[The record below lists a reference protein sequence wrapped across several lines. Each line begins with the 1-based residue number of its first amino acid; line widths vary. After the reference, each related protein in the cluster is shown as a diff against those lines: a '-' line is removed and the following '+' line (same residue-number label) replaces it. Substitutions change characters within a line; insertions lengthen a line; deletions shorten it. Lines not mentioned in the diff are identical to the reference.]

1 MMNQFQS
8 EHLAAQHRQQLESEA
23 DSARLAQE
31 AATDAPDTTHSILD
45 VLGSRVL
52 AVGRFLA
59 APVLRRRTQPGDAPI
74 SL

>member
-31 AATDAPDTTHSILD
+31 AVIDAPDTTHGILD
-45 VLGSRVL
+45 ALGSRVL

-59 APVLRRRTQPGDAPI
+59 APVLRRRTRPENAPI
-74 SL
+74 SM